1 MIVVSQLCKKYGAK
15 LAVSNLSFTVPDGQV
30 TGFLGPNGSGKST
43 TIRCIL
49 GLDTPTKGTVT
60 FDHSRFSRLNVG
72 AVLDVGWCAPSRS
85 GRNHLLAI
93 AAGAGITSTRVDEC
107 LRLVG
112 MTDAAKHKIGDYS
125 LGMKQRLGVATA
137 LLGDPQHL
145 IFDEPINGL
154 DPEGVSWMRS
164 VVRQLAE
171 EGKAVLISSHLLSE
185 MEKTADRIV
194 VIGKGELIGEYRLE
208 EFLADGITVWVE
220 SSDHLR
226 LANCIDELGL
236 HYRIESTNT
245 STNVVI
251 TVPAGESEKA
261 VRMAVATKACKAGL
275 PIYAMSSVR
284 ENLEQRFL
292 AATATAQEYR
302 TEARAAA

>member
-1 MIVVSQLCKKYGAK
+1 MIVVSQLSKKYGAE

-49 GLDTPTKGTVT
+49 GLDTPTSGAVT
-60 FDHSRFSRLNVG
+60 FTHGQFSRLKAG
-72 AVLDVGWCAPSRS
+72 AVLDVGWYAPNRS
-85 GRNHLLAI
+85 GRSHLLAI
-93 AAGAGITSTRVDEC
+93 AAGAGITSVRVDQC

-112 MTDAAKHKIGDYS
+112 MADAAKHKIGGYS

-164 VVRQLAE
+164 VIRQLAE
-171 EGKAVLISSHLLSE
+171 EGRAVLISSHLLSE

-194 VIGKGELIGEYRLE
+194 VIGKGKLIGEYPLE
-208 EFLADGITVWVE
+208 EFLAEGITVWVE

-226 LANCIDELGL
+226 LAACVDELGL
-236 HYRIESTNT
+236 RYRIESTNT

-251 TVPAGESEKA
+251 AVPAGESERT

-275 PIYAMSSVR
+275 PIYAMSCIR

-292 AATATAQEYR
+292 AATAQAQEYR
-302 TEARAAA
+302 SEARAAA